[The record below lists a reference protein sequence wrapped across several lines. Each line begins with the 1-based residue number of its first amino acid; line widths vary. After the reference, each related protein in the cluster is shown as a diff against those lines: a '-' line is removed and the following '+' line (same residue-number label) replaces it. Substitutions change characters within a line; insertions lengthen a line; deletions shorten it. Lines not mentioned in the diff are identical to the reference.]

1 LKRIG
6 GRLGPDTSAVLL
18 FAEAADAERLLSA
31 TAPLEPA
38 TASVAAIADDLS
50 AKVFAGAAT
59 PLESSSTSTG
69 ENEDENES
77 TALNMLLLRY
87 PGEHTA
93 KAALKTA
100 AKANGH
106 PPQVELI
113 FETAKNGK
121 RRVSSPTAGVAYM
134 VKEDIIGWGVFGV
147 AVGAITGFVGDGG
160 VLGSIESAVVVGVLW
175 AIFGLFAG
183 ALYGLWVGRAV
194 SARRLKRVGP
204 LMPPDSSVI
213 LAWATGAASTEATV
227 RRLRTADLETL
238 RVRFNPVAHGA
249 ILEV

>member
-1 LKRIG
+1 
-6 GRLGPDTSAVLL
+6 
-18 FAEAADAERLLSA
+18 
-31 TAPLEPA
+31 
-38 TASVAAIADDLS
+38 
-50 AKVFAGAAT
+50 
-59 PLESSSTSTG
+59 
-69 ENEDENES
+69 
-77 TALNMLLLRY
+77 MLLLRY
-87 PGEHTA
+87 PGEHAA

-134 VKEDIIGWGVFGV
+134 VKQGIIGWGVFGL

-175 AIFGLFAG
+175 AIFGVFAG
-183 ALYGLWVGRAV
+183 SLYGLWVGRAV
-194 SARRLKRVGP
+194 SARRLQRVGP

-213 LAWATGAASTEATV
+213 LAWATGAASTESTV
-227 RRLRTADLETL
+227 RQLGTADLETL
-238 RVRFNPVAHGA
+238 RVRFNPVGHGA